1 MQIFW
6 GITFLY
12 ISLLCNFERKVMFD
26 FFVWN
31 EHAHTMHLHD
41 ETIFAGLNFY

>member
-26 FFVWN
+26 FVWN